1 MSEPATSPADG
12 SPPALTSRQQL
23 KADRREALLAA
34 AKRLIAKHGYLGV
47 RLEDIGGA
55 AGVSGPAVYRHFAS
69 KDAVLAALLV
79 GISHTLRDGGRRIRQ
94 SAPSP
99 AQALLGLVAWQLDFA
114 LTEPELILIYDRDR
128 FHLPPQDLQDVR
140 RTQRAYVEI
149 WVDVIGAAAP
159 SGSVEADRTRAHA
172 VIGLINSAPRIPGTS
187 GTGPTRE
194 VLIDMALRALG
205 LDRGRPGYGRPA
217 GSSEATR

>member
-1 MSEPATSPADG
+1 MSEPGTSSTPG

-34 AKRLIAKHGYLGV
+34 AKHLIAKHGYLGV

-79 GISHTLRDGGRRIRQ
+79 GISHTLRDGGQRVQ
-94 SAPSP
+94 ESAASP

-128 FHLPPQDLQDVR
+128 FHLPPDDLQDVR

-149 WVDVIGAAAP
+149 WVEAISAAAP
-159 SGSVEADRTRAHA
+159 SGSVAVDRTRAHA
-172 VIGLINSAPRIPGTS
+172 VIGLINSTPRIPGS
-187 GTGPTRE
+187 TGPGRTRQ
-194 VLIDMALRALG
+194 VLTDMALGALG
-205 LDRGRPGYGRPA
+205 LDALGLNALGLDGV
-217 GSSEATR
+217 